1 MAGTTYANLTT
12 DIRNYTEVG
21 DSVFT
26 QAVINRFIE
35 DAEFRI
41 YQELP
46 MDSSRYVS
54 EGTLAANDNT
64 INNPGKGS
72 KGATGA
78 LFIRGV
84 EVFNSTAN
92 TEGNGTWLEKKDQTY
107 LSEFVDRKYGPSGKI
122 QSPTDTTNSV
132 TGFPKYYAMFGGATG
147 DSDTTSGGMYIAPT
161 PDANYKYRIY
171 YNMVPLGLSSS
182 TTSTYLSKY
191 FPNGLLYACLV
202 EAYGYLKGPMDMLTL
217 YEQKYKNAIQQFAG
231 MQLGRRR
238 RDDYTDG
245 TVRIKVNSPSP

>member
-1 MAGTTYANLTT
+1 
-12 DIRNYTEVG
+12 
-21 DSVFT
+21 
-26 QAVINRFIE
+26 
-35 DAEFRI
+35 
-41 YQELP
+41 
-46 MDSSRYVS
+46 
-54 EGTLAANDNT
+54 
-64 INNPGKGS
+64 
-72 KGATGA
+72 

-84 EVFNSTAN
+84 EVFSSTAN

-107 LSEFVDRKYGPSGKI
+107 LSEYVDRKFGPSGEI
-122 QSPTDTTNSV
+122 QAPTDTTNSV

-171 YNMVPLGLSSS
+171 YNMIPLGLSSS

-202 EAYGYLKGPMDMLTL
+202 EAYGFLKGPMEMLTL
-217 YEQKYKNAIQQFAG
+217 YENKYKNALQQFAG

-245 TVRIKVNSPSP
+245 TVRIPVNSPSP